1 MTHVM
6 YLYYVLFSWFKNMET
21 YQSLLDYD
29 NGSKNQYKKK
39 STHQTFLSVVILKV
53 MYDLKNP

>member
-1 MTHVM
+1 M
-6 YLYYVLFSWFKNMET
+6 YYFLGLKTWRR
-21 YQSLLDYD
+21 YQSLLDEY

-53 MYDLKNP
+53 MYNLKNP